1 MSSVYC
7 AYPFLKEE
15 SHMCDYEI
23 ATDRLASMLS
33 MARHHVHH
41 ISQDVLL
48 RLIEMIYHAN
58 GSIRGNCAIETS
70 DLEKLQSFYTRY
82 YVSLDRFVL
91 PDGCIGASYLHVL
104 RAETKAIIR
113 IMYQIQREGVK
124 IESCLFEFMNLL
136 SNTFFMMC
144 LYENAQNGTKERE
157 FKSRSYV

>member
-48 RLIEMIYHAN
+48 QLIEMIYHAN
-58 GSIRGNCAIETS
+58 GSIRGNCAIGTS
-70 DLEKLQSFYTRY
+70 DLEKLQSFIHVTMFLWIALFCPMAASEPAICMFFVQKRKRSFASCIRY
-82 YVSLDRFVL
+82 SV
-91 PDGCIGASYLHVL
+91 
-104 RAETKAIIR
+104 
-113 IMYQIQREGVK
+113 RE
-124 IESCLFEFMNLL
+124 
-136 SNTFFMMC
+136 
-144 LYENAQNGTKERE
+144 
-157 FKSRSYV
+157 